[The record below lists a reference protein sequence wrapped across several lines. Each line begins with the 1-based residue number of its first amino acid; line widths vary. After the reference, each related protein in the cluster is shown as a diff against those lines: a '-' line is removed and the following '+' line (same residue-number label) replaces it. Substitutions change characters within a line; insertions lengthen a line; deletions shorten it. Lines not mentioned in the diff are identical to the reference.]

1 MKRRAVSSVLVAVF
15 LVVLIMGL
23 LMAAYYVEGPML
35 AQERYSASSPLKLAV
50 GDDYLNITNTGF
62 ASITVSS
69 IVVNHEGALSFY
81 NYSATILPGQRVSLY
96 MSIAP
101 GDRVGVETSDGAV
114 WAP

>member
-1 MKRRAVSSVLVAVF
+1 MKRRAASSVLVAVF

-35 AQERYSASSPLKLAV
+35 AQERYSASSPLKLAA
-50 GDDYLNITNTGF
+50 GNDYLNITNTGF

-69 IVVNHEGALSFY
+69 IVVNHGGALSFY